1 MSTFTVTIKAT
12 ITKNIVVEAAC
23 PADAVNEAEEL
34 FNPDYDGTEEHYAQD
49 TLSVRLEEPDTT

>member
-23 PADAVNEAEEL
+23 PADAVSEAEEL
-34 FNPDYDGTEEHYAQD
+34 FSPDYDGTEEHYTQVP
-49 TLSVRLEEPDTT
+49 LSVRLEEPDTT